1 MIFFLASSESATLL
15 PAHTLTTRSAFFS
28 AGRFPLRLAQL
39 EIAVTLST
47 MRMFCLC
54 FLSSVRHLDLEES
67 FPCTLESG
75 LSNVLAPTNFWDLFK
90 LSANGRSAIYR

>member
-54 FLSSVRHLDLEES
+54 FFD
-67 FPCTLESG
+67 FC
-75 LSNVLAPTNFWDLFK
+75 APFGPGGIVSLHTRVW
-90 LSANGRSAIYR
+90 AQ